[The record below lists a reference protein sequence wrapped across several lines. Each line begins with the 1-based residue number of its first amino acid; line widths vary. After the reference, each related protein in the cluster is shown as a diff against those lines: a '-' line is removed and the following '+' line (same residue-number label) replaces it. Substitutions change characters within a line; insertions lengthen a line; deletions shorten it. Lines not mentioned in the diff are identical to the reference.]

1 MVVFE
6 GKAFDEK
13 RVVTIASGECTL
25 WSTGVKDRYFVMI
38 TFDNGQSLSWDR
50 YLPETAISKVNEIT
64 ALINKRE
71 EEILKLQYHS

>member
-13 RVVTIASGECTL
+13 KVISIETDENTS
-25 WSTGVKDRYFVMI
+25 WSRSVKDRYNIKMK
-38 TFDNGQSLSWDR
+38 FDNGEIITWDR

-64 ALINKRE
+64 ALINERE
-71 EEILKLQYHS
+71 EKLLKITNS